1 MESASG
7 RGRRGLGWSCGL
19 VRRGGLLDMRSNAGY
34 RGGWDSV
41 DVDGDVDGPAADGFA
56 DGQQANCPISS
67 RTLGLVK
74 GIVGQ
79 HEYLVVRHE
88 TRLDLL
94 PRKNR
99 PADRTGDVQIRFGAL
114 YPIRP
119 GSD

>member
-1 MESASG
+1 
-7 RGRRGLGWSCGL
+7 
-19 VRRGGLLDMRSNAGY
+19 MRAEGGY

-41 DVDGDVDGPAADGFA
+41 DVDGGVDGLAANGLA
-56 DGQQANCPISS
+56 GGQQANCPISP

-79 HEYLVVRHE
+79 QQYLVVRHLA
-88 TRLDLL
+88 RLHLR